1 MAEPLI
7 SVRGLTAHAGE
18 TPLLHDVSLDVHA
31 GEIVT
36 LSGPSGVGKT
46 TVAMTAAGLER
57 PGISVRAETVASAK
71 VGYLPQQAA
80 ETLNPARRVGHA
92 LGELV
97 GLDAGRLSRKQ
108 RRERVAEVL
117 RLVAFESAD
126 GLLRRYPFEF
136 SGGQRTRLALA
147 QVLATRPRALVLDEP
162 TTGLDAVSKAD
173 LLRQLCALADAG
185 AALLVVTHDPDVTAT
200 RALRLQD
207 GILTNEPSPA
217 ARPRPRTVERG
228 TRVAE
233 LRGVSVHYGRTEVLS
248 DVDLSL
254 YAGETVGVTGPSGA
268 GKTSLARCLAG
279 LVPVRGEVLAD
290 GEPLP
295 LLRKRTIRQTAYV
308 QYVWQEAASSFDPRR
323 TVLDQVATTAIRLRG
338 RSSADAVREADEVLS
353 GLGLTEAQSRR
364 RPDGLSGGQLQRAA
378 LARALLAE
386 PRVLLCDEVTTGLD
400 PELAARILD
409 CLDAYQR
416 RTSAALLLISHDTRA
431 LAARADRILSV
442 RHGRAVDSG

>member
-1 MAEPLI
+1 MAEPVI
-7 SVRGLTAHAGE
+7 SIRGLTAHAGE
-18 TPLLHDVSLDVHA
+18 TLLLHDVSLSVSA

-46 TVAMTAAGLER
+46 TVAMAAAGLER
-57 PGISVRAETVASAK
+57 PGVTVRAEVVAPGK

-97 GLDAGRLSRKQ
+97 GLDAGRLSREQ

-117 RLVAFESAD
+117 RLVAFEAAD

-147 QVLATRPRALVLDEP
+147 QVLATRPGALVLDEP
-162 TTGLDAVSKAD
+162 TTGLDAVSKAG
-173 LLRQLCALADAG
+173 LLRQLRALADAG
-185 AALLVVTHDPDVTAT
+185 AALLVVTHDPDVAAT
-200 RALRLQD
+200 RTLRLRD
-207 GILTNEPSPA
+207 GTLTDEPPPTA
-217 ARPRPRTVERG
+217 MPLPRTVERG
-228 TRVAE
+228 ARVAE
-233 LRGVSVHYGRTEVLS
+233 LRGVSVHYGRMEVLR

-254 YAGETVGVTGPSGA
+254 FAGETVGVVGPSGA

-279 LVPVRGEVLAD
+279 LAPVRGEVFAD
-290 GEPLP
+290 GKPVP
-295 LLRKRTIRQTAYV
+295 LLRKRTARQTAYV

-323 TVLDQVATTAIRLRG
+323 TVLDQVAATAVRLRG
-338 RSSADAVREADEVLS
+338 LRPADATGEAGEVLI
-353 GLGLTEAQSRR
+353 GLGLTEAQAGR
-364 RPDGLSGGQLQRAA
+364 RPAGLSGGQLQRAA

-386 PRVLLCDEVTTGLD
+386 PRVLICDEVTTGLD
-400 PELAARILD
+400 AELAVRVLD

-431 LAARADRILSV
+431 LAARADRIV
-442 RHGRAVDSG
+442 AVEHGRVVDSG